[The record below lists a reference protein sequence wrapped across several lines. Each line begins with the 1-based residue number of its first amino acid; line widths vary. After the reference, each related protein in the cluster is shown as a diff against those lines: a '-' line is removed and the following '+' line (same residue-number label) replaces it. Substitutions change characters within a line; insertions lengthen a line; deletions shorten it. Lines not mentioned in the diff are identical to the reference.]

1 MKRYFFTVEFLL
13 MDSDPELLSGRCIS
27 ILHGFLKAHHL
38 TGIGVCF
45 PRWSN
50 SCIGRMIGF
59 TSTNREHLLSLRTQ
73 PYFEN
78 MSLGD
83 FFALSEVLPVPVDVG
98 EVRFVRNQAVAKCFA
113 GEKRR
118 RLARTK
124 RRAEERG
131 GVFDP
136 TQLSFERELEHF
148 HRAVM
153 DSQSTGERFVL
164 HIQKQQVEGDLSFEF
179 NRYGLATN
187 EGWRGTV
194 PELMSVVGA

>member
-13 MDSDPELLSGRCIS
+13 TDSDPELLSGRCIS

-38 TGIGVCF
+38 AGIGVCF

-50 SCIGRMIGF
+50 STIGRVIGF
-59 TSTNREHLLSLRTQ
+59 VSTSREHLLSFRSQ

-83 FFALSEVLPVPVDVG
+83 FFSLSEVLAVPDDVG
-98 EVRFVRNQAVAKCFA
+98 EVRFVRNQGIKKCFV

-118 RLARTK
+118 RLARAK
-124 RRAEERG
+124 LRAEERG
-131 GVFDP
+131 EVFDP

-164 HIQKQQVEGDLSFEF
+164 HIQKQQVEGVLSFEF
-179 NRYGLATN
+179 NHYGLATN

-194 PELMSVVGA
+194 PELMGVVGT

>member
-13 MDSDPELLSGRCIS
+13 TDSDPELLSGRCIS
-27 ILHGFLKAHHL
+27 ILHGFIKAHQL

-45 PRWSN
+45 PLWSK
-50 SCIGRMIGF
+50 STIGRMIGF
-59 TSTNREHLLSLRTQ
+59 VSTNREHLLSLRSQ

-78 MSLGD
+78 MSLGG
-83 FFALSEVLPVPVDVG
+83 FFALSEALPVPDGVR
-98 EVRFVRNQAVAKCFA
+98 EARFVRNQAIAKCFV

-118 RLARTK
+118 RLSRAK
-124 RRAEERG
+124 RRAEGRG
-131 GVFDP
+131 EVFDP
-136 TQLSFERELEHF
+136 TQLSFERKLEHF

-164 HIQKQQVEGDLSFEF
+164 HIQKQQVEGDLSSEF
-179 NRYGLATN
+179 NHYGLATN

-194 PELMSVVGA
+194 PELTGVVGT